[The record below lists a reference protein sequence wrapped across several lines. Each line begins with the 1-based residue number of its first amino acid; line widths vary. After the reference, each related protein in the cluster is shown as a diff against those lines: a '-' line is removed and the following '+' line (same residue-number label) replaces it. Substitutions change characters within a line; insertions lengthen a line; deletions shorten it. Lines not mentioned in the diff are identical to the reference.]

1 MVLDDRTGHYPQPR
15 GGRDGMCDDAFMWG
29 MWLGRGDSC
38 EQRRQQQEATETTT
52 GSNRYNNR
60 EQPIQQ
66 QGATDTTTE
75 SNRYYNRKQQ
85 REEQG
90 ATERK
95 AGGRLSFLKKS

>member
-29 MWLGRGDSC
+29 MWLGRGTAVSNRDNSKK
-38 EQRRQQQEATETTT
+38 QPRQQQGATETAA
-52 GSNRYNNR
+52 GSNRYNSKN
-60 EQPIQQ
+60 QPRQQ
-66 QGATDTTTE
+66 QE
-75 SNRYYNRKQQ
+75 
-85 REEQG
+85 